1 MKTWIVRAAVA
12 ALVGLGAA
20 RADAQ
25 ITTVIATPKRP
36 EANAQAVARREEVA
50 QDSIARVTLTGMKQW
65 VDSAAAALAL
75 RPDTG
80 TSPSEA
86 PSQAPSQAPSSSSQ
100 RMDSAA
106 TTPARPAQSPEFRDG
121 ARAPDTATQLPA
133 FALGGAIM
141 VLIGLGLRRRS
152 PTVARARANR

>member
-1 MKTWIVRAAVA
+1 VKTWIVRAAVA

-25 ITTVIATPKRP
+25 ITTVIATPKRA

-80 TSPSEA
+80 TSPSE
-86 PSQAPSQAPSSSSQ
+86 APSQAPSSSSQ